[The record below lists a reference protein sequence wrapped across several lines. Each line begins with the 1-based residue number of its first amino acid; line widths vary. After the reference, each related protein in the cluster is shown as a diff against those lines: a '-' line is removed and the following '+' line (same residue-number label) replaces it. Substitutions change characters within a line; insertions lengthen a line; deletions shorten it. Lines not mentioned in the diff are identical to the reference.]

1 MFDAKLNGSR
11 IAHFTIKCG
20 VCKFKQFI
28 VKQLSVSLQWN
39 KDISCK
45 IQIKNYRINL
55 AAFSM
60 KAIKYHLEFECMF
73 NLFSSL
79 LALKQQSQH
88 CVVKLLFYFGSFSTR
103 QLSTICNKNE
113 KSVQHKLEQILKIH
127 CLPPSI
133 LPTGFQRIGHKT
145 RTKPNI
151 HKNCIYAQEQ
161 IQSSWLTSGL
171 LLVLLT
177 YIIISYLHKN
187 VANKVPDAYNS
198 VFLLL
203 TEQATKS

>member
-1 MFDAKLNGSR
+1 MENKFEKENTSWIFILLSLKWHGVFFVNDWINQSFSLIFTTFSTSYSMFDAKLNGSR

-79 LALKQQSQH
+79 LALKQAVSAL
-88 CVVKLLFYFGSFSTR
+88 CG
-103 QLSTICNKNE
+103 
-113 KSVQHKLEQILKIH
+113 
-127 CLPPSI
+127 
-133 LPTGFQRIGHKT
+133 
-145 RTKPNI
+145 
-151 HKNCIYAQEQ
+151 
-161 IQSSWLTSGL
+161 
-171 LLVLLT
+171 
-177 YIIISYLHKN
+177 
-187 VANKVPDAYNS
+187 
-198 VFLLL
+198 
-203 TEQATKS
+203 QATVLFWIFLNQATFYNL